1 MHAINPIQDGHKRP
15 NSDVDVDVDA
25 GVSRIQG
32 GCHVIYIYFGS
43 S

>member
-15 NSDVDVDVDA
+15 NSDVDVEDDA

-32 GCHVIYIYFGS
+32 GGRVISIDCGS